1 VNAAAW
7 RVVWDPLL
15 RVLHWTLV
23 LSVAAAWITTWWWSG
38 WHQASGYLAAGVVG
52 IRVVWGFV
60 GPDAARFTHFVRGP
74 RATLR
79 YVSLLRAGQAPR
91 SLGHNPLGAWMALVL
106 MATTLALALTGWLYT
121 TDRFW
126 GEVWLDWLHQTLAWS
141 VVVLVSLHVLGVVS
155 TGRRH
160 GENLVAAMFTG
171 RKRADIDRD
180 DGASL

>member
-1 VNAAAW
+1 VNGAAW

-23 LSVAAAWITTWWWSG
+23 LSVAAAWITTGWWSA
-38 WHQASGYLAAGVVG
+38 WHQPSGYLAAGVVG

-60 GPDAARFTHFVRGP
+60 GPGEARFTHFVRGP

-91 SLGHNPLGAWMALVL
+91 SFGHNPLGAWMALAL

-126 GEVWLDWLHQTLAWS
+126 GDVWLDWLHQALAWS
-141 VVVLVSLHVLGVVS
+141 VVVLVSLHVAGVVF
-155 TGRRH
+155 TGRRY

-171 RKRADIDRD
+171 RKRADMNRD
-180 DGASL
+180 DHASR